1 MYANSYKCK
10 KTKLKLRCVE
20 MAVEVK
26 VSNIIEYSTMLYNF
40 ITSHLTSSNPPV
52 GVVGKEL
59 FSES

>member
-1 MYANSYKCK
+1 
-10 KTKLKLRCVE
+10 